1 MGKLRCVDGTV
12 LTVVAVAC
20 HDRAGTPYE
29 ITLDLRRGRRL
40 FASVGERCGFRL
52 AQLAASVTAAREDP
66 EQATAWPDPDDRFP
80 EPQPW
85 PWPGQFPEPRPWP
98 WPGQFPEPRPWP
110 SPGGF
115 PEPRPWASPGGFPE
129 AGARSGGHEAI
140 GVWGVASEHCAAPGR
155 DPAGEAGRAG
165 FRPSEREYFSL
176 RSRDRGDLPGNGEF
190 RCVLRDSAEWLG
202 ERVRGARGQQGGWR
216 LTRRAVIEAWGA
228 DGIGLRAVLTSAEL
242 VTFLDTVLREPVGGQ
257 VRARASAGARAPGKK
272 LAGTGRPAW
281 RQPSPRGAFS
291 AGRL

>member
-1 MGKLRCVDGTV
+1 MGELRCVDGTV

-29 ITLDLRRGRRL
+29 ITLDLRRGRRP

-80 EPQPW
+80 EPRPW
-85 PWPGQFPEPRPWP
+85 PSPGRFPEPGPP
-98 WPGQFPEPRPWP
+98 PEPGLFPEPRPWP
-110 SPGGF
+110 SPGRF
-115 PEPRPWASPGGFPE
+115 PEPGPPPEPGLFPE
-129 AGARSGGHEAI
+129 PGPRSERREFI
-140 GVWGVASEHCAAPGR
+140 GVWGVPRTYGAAPG
-155 DPAGEAGRAG
+155 PESAGEAGRAG

-176 RSRDRGDLPGNGEF
+176 RSRDPGDLPGNGEF

-202 ERVRGARGQQGGWR
+202 GHGAGARGQPGGWR

-242 VTFLDTVLREPVGGQ
+242 VTFLDTVLKEPAVGQ
-257 VRARASAGARAPGKK
+257 ACARASAGARAPGQK

>member
-1 MGKLRCVDGTV
+1 
-12 LTVVAVAC
+12 VVAVAC

-29 ITLDLRRGRRL
+29 ITLDLRRGRRP

-52 AQLAASVTAAREDP
+52 AQLASSVTAAREDP

-80 EPQPW
+80 EP
-85 PWPGQFPEPRPWP
+85 
-98 WPGQFPEPRPWP
+98 RPWP
-110 SPGGF
+110 SPGRF
-115 PEPRPWASPGGFPE
+115 PEPD
-129 AGARSGGHEAI
+129 ARSEGLEPI
-140 GVWGVASEHCAAPGR
+140 GVWGAPRARCAVPGL
-155 DPAGEAGRAG
+155 DQAGEAGRAG

-176 RSRDRGDLPGNGEF
+176 RSRDPGDLPGNGEF

-202 ERVRGARGQQGGWR
+202 GRGPGVVGQPGGWR

-242 VTFLDTVLREPVGGQ
+242 VTFLDTVLKEPVGGQ
-257 VRARASAGARAPGKK
+257 VCARASSGARVPGKK

>member
-1 MGKLRCVDGTV
+1 MGELRCVDGTV

-20 HDRAGTPYE
+20 HDRTGAPYE
-29 ITLDLRRGRRL
+29 ITLDLRRGRRP

-66 EQATAWPDPDDRFP
+66 EQASAWPDPDDRFP
-80 EPQPW
+80 EP
-85 PWPGQFPEPRPWP
+85 RPWP
-98 WPGQFPEPRPWP
+98 SPGRFPEPRPWP
-110 SPGGF
+110 SPGRF
-115 PEPRPWASPGGFPE
+115 AEPRPWPSPGRFPE
-129 AGARSGGHEAI
+129 PGPSPEPGLFPEPGGRSGELGAI
-140 GVWGVASEHCAAPGR
+140 GVWGVPRNYCAL
-155 DPAGEAGRAG
+155 AG

-202 ERVRGARGQQGGWR
+202 GRSPGGGGQPGGWR

-242 VTFLDTVLREPVGGQ
+242 VTFLDTVLKEPVGGQ
-257 VRARASAGARAPGKK
+257 VCARAPGGARVPGKK
-272 LAGTGRPAW
+272 LAGAGRPA
-281 RQPSPRGAFS
+281 
-291 AGRL
+291 